1 MIETKHIQPMSAKE
15 LVRNSFESGKKVF
28 LLSLLGNF
36 LILALFAALVLIFYS
51 YIESLGVDNN
61 TLYILAMFNNLIFI
75 SLTSVNIFYLLIGN
89 QQEVS
94 YLNQVKN
101 SLIKLLIALATLIV
115 STLIYSILVIFGLTI
130 LIVPGILI
138 FTYFGLYS
146 QAIAF
151 EDEGIITS
159 ILRSRELVKGSFWKV
174 FITLSILN
182 LIVNIFL
189 FLIGGLIL
197 LAVPI
202 DSIWIEVGIITL
214 TYLIIMPFVGSYY
227 TFLYFELRSR
237 QEAFDYSEYEKR
249 RIEISS

>member
-1 MIETKHIQPMSAKE
+1 MIETNHIQPMSAKE
-15 LVRNSFESGKKVF
+15 LVRNSFENGKKVF

-36 LILALFAALVLIFYS
+36 LILAIFAALVLIFYS

-89 QQEVS
+89 QETS

-101 SLIKLLIALATLIV
+101 SLIKLLLALATLIV
-115 STLIYSILVIFGLTI
+115 STLIYSILVIFGLTL
-130 LIVPGILI
+130 LIIPGILI

-159 ILRSRELVKGSFWKV
+159 ILRSRELIRGSFWKV

-182 LIVNIFL
+182 LIVNIFI

-202 DSIWIEVGIITL
+202 DSIWLEIGIITL

-227 TFLYFELRSR
+227 TLLYFDLRSR
-237 QEAFDYSEYEKR
+237 QEAFDYDEYEKR
-249 RIEISS
+249 RVEISS

>member
-1 MIETKHIQPMSAKE
+1 MIETNHIQPMSAKE
-15 LVRNSFESGKKVF
+15 LVRNSFENGKKVF

-36 LILALFAALVLIFYS
+36 LILAIFAALVLIFYS

-89 QQEVS
+89 QETS

-101 SLIKLLIALATLIV
+101 SLIRLLIALATLIV
-115 STLIYSILVIFGLTI
+115 STLIYSILVIFGLTL

-159 ILRSRELVKGSFWKV
+159 ILISREIVKG
-174 FITLSILN
+174 TL
-182 LIVNIFL
+182 
-189 FLIGGLIL
+189 
-197 LAVPI
+197 
-202 DSIWIEVGIITL
+202 
-214 TYLIIMPFVGSYY
+214 
-227 TFLYFELRSR
+227 
-237 QEAFDYSEYEKR
+237 
-249 RIEISS
+249 